1 MMQIHDES
9 ACILRRAYIRG
20 GECPAEQWIQLDMV
34 FDMCFECLMD
44 MDFECLMDMED
55 RSYVP

>member
-1 MMQIHDES
+1 MMQIYDDS

-20 GECPAEQWIQLDMV
+20 GGCPAEPWIQLDMV

-44 MDFECLMDMED
+44 MED